1 MMYVMSGAISMLN
14 KTVYIIT
21 CLMIWVMLPFAMV
34 VVAFKAAL
42 AYVDDAL
49 VTIHNSHSGSILK

>member
-1 MMYVMSGAISMLN
+1 MYVMNGVISMLN
-14 KTVYIIT
+14 RTIYIIT
-21 CLMIWVMLPFAMV
+21 CLMIWVVLPFAMV

-49 VTIHNSHSGSILK
+49 LTVHTKTESDYL